1 MASKALPELIKA
13 AFRDEKTKQEFRTNP
28 ERVLA
33 RYSLSEQEK
42 RAVLAANTNLGLAT
56 SSSASVESTIEALDF
71 WM

>member
-42 RAVLAANTNLGLAT
+42 RAVAATKTELCLAT
-56 SSSASVESTIEALDF
+56 SGSSDVESEIEALDF